1 MSQHRRVSTDA
12 QLEQLRIQERFV
24 SLQGEGALVGVPSSF
39 VRISG
44 CNLRCGWCDT
54 PKSSWE
60 PEGERESVAALIEWC
75 VRGPRHV
82 VVTGGEPLLFP
93 VSASLCRGLRARG
106 LHVTVETA
114 GTLWCEQ
121 LEVDLISISP
131 KLAHS
136 TPWERAAAEGKPKL
150 AQRHERARLDLDVL
164 RRLIASFEWQL
175 KFVVRTSDELLLAA
189 DLAEIEQLL
198 AALEISERRDRV
210 LLMPEG
216 TDADSLRAGYRRLVQ
231 ACMQT
236 GMRVGLRLHIELFG
250 HTPGT

>member
-1 MSQHRRVSTDA
+1 VS
-12 QLEQLRIQERFV
+12 I
-24 SLQGEGALVGVPSSF
+24 QGEGTLVGVPSSF

-54 PKSSWE
+54 PKSSWA
-60 PEGERESVAALIEWC
+60 PEGEREQVAALVEWC

-93 VSASLCRGLRARG
+93 ATASLCRELRARG
-106 LHVTVETA
+106 RHVTVETA
-114 GTLWCEQ
+114 GTVWCEQ

-136 TPWERAAAEGKPKL
+136 TPWTLGKPRL
-150 AQRHERARLDLDVL
+150 AERHEQARINLEVL
-164 RRLIASFEWQL
+164 RRSIASFDWQL
-175 KFVVRTSDELLLAA
+175 KFVVRTGDDAVLAA
-189 DLAEIEQLL
+189 DLAEIESLL
-198 AALEISERRDRV
+198 EALSIPDDRRERV

-216 TDADSLRAGYRRLVQ
+216 IDAQTLQAGYRRLLEPCQ
-231 ACMQT
+231 RT
-236 GMRVGLRLHIELFG
+236 GMRMGLRLHIELFG